1 MNRIRHDERY
11 TTHGNSLVE
20 RCIELIIWLVEILG
34 LSLVKL
40 SKEGLGYAA
49 HEERSPL
56 LDHRNGKMVT
66 INNNIVSNSFSL
78 I

>member
-20 RCIELIIWLVEILG
+20 RCIELLIWLVEILG

-49 HEERSPL
+49 HKGTFAATRPSKWK
-56 LDHRNGKMVT
+56 DGYYK
-66 INNNIVSNSFSL
+66 
-78 I
+78 

>member
-1 MNRIRHDERY
+1 MNRIRHDKRY

-40 SKEGLGYAA
+40 SKEGLDTLLTKNVRRYSTI
-49 HEERSPL
+49 EMERWL
-56 LDHRNGKMVT
+56 L
-66 INNNIVSNSFSL
+66 
-78 I
+78 

>member
-1 MNRIRHDERY
+1 MNRNRHDKRY

-40 SKEGLGYAA
+40 SKEGLDTLLTKNVRRYSTI
-49 HEERSPL
+49 EMER
-56 LDHRNGKMVT
+56 
-66 INNNIVSNSFSL
+66 
-78 I
+78 